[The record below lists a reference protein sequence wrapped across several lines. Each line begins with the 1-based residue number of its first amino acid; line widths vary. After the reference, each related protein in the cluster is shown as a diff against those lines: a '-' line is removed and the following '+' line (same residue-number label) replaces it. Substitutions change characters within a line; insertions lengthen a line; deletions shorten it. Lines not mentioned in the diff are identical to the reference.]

1 MNVSLSLLLLS
12 SVSFLCSTP
21 EYAPQTRELKR
32 GLLLQRLSKHAI
44 EEHKIAVGYRI
55 KKARLVKWGII
66 GASVAIVG
74 AYNTYSFLTK
84 NVQAIEDIDESTSQ
98 AHRKFVTQKATIT
111 TAKNT
116 KDLPNYEGLS
126 WWVYCL
132 LDWKLLPNSLQAFI
146 FALIVNQ
153 GMPPV
158 LKLLGLDEE
167 AQAYKIPSNYD
178 AITSFAQKV
187 LQIQKLEQAL
197 DYYAER
203 LSKPGVAPY
212 QRDYYEKGLIS
223 LCNNLKGKLEMLLGY
238 MLYKLESQSHGV
250 VNQEALRIVD
260 FITEE
265 ASDFYAFLEDTLNN
279 NESYVTQNEC
289 RELHD
294 TIRSFCQGLEQEIGH
309 FALLEL

>member
-1 MNVSLSLLLLS
+1 MNVSVSLLLLS

-21 EYAPQTRELKR
+21 ESAPQTRELKR
-32 GLLLQRLSKHAI
+32 GLLLQRLNKHAI
-44 EEHKIAVGYRI
+44 EEHKIAVGKRI
-55 KKARLVKWGII
+55 KKACLVKWGII
-66 GASVAIVG
+66 GASLAAVG
-74 AYNTYSFLTK
+74 TYSLMSKK
-84 NVQAIEDIDESTSQ
+84 NDQPIEDIDENTSRERREF
-98 AHRKFVTQKATIT
+98 AAQKASIA

-126 WWVYCL
+126 WWIHCL
-132 LDWKLLPNSLQAFI
+132 FDWKLLPNTLQACI
-146 FALIVNQ
+146 FSLIVNH
-153 GMPPV
+153 GVPPV
-158 LKLLGLDEE
+158 FKLLGLDEE
-167 AQAYKIPSNYD
+167 AQAYRIPSNYD

-223 LCNNLKGKLEMLLGY
+223 LCNNLKDKLEMLLGY
-238 MLYKLESQSHGV
+238 MLYKLESQSHGTM
-250 VNQEALRIVD
+250 NQEAVRIVD

-279 NESYVTQNEC
+279 NENYVTQNEC

-294 TIRSFCQGLEQEIGH
+294 TIRLFCQGLEQEIGH